1 MINSIKNHEIDL
13 FEFYEMDR
21 EHLKMVKNSWITLF
35 DLKSDIRII
44 DLVFTDRDSKK
55 SNCEQNGI

>member
-13 FEFYEMDR
+13 FEFYETDR

-44 DLVFTDRDSKK
+44 DFVFLDHWL
-55 SNCEQNGI
+55 